1 MWIPPFRRG
10 LLVTCITVAW
20 NECFQGLCA
29 HPVQRKIYIIFWAQQ
44 NWQRVTKSQNRVFC
58 WRFIYSKILICY
70 FLWSQTKM
78 HFNLKIYIL
87 AECNIVYI
95 MYYFRFFET
104 FKFKISKVWNSA
116 SMEPEFQMAAQGAR
130 LVLANCRSP
139 RSQNDSM
146 QLRFV
151 QFCILVCFRSCSY
164 VITERI
170 RKKKK

>member
-1 MWIPPFRRG
+1 
-10 LLVTCITVAW
+10 
-20 NECFQGLCA
+20 
-29 HPVQRKIYIIFWAQQ
+29 
-44 NWQRVTKSQNRVFC
+44 
-58 WRFIYSKILICY
+58 
-70 FLWSQTKM
+70 M

-87 AECNIVYI
+87 AECNIVNV

-116 SMEPEFQMAAQGAR
+116 SMEPPEFQMAAQGLR
-130 LVLANCRSP
+130 LVLTNCRHSP
-139 RSQNDSM
+139 RSQNNSSM

-170 RKKKK
+170 RKKKVITERNSQECLGRRLGSSFCPHMAWPLASLFQQPVRGADSSKPEGRRTAR